1 MKRINKRGAMAGG
14 IIAIVI
20 GIILL
25 VAVAIPVTKDVI
37 SNTTATGTTLTI
49 LNLYA
54 VLLAVVGLIMIVGGF
69 GMSKA

>member
-25 VAVAIPVTKDVI
+25 VAVAIPVTQDVI